1 MGQGWALNY
10 QNQPLNDILLD
21 LNDQYGLQV
30 SIDADFSRNCQVTL
44 IGNFRSV
51 ETVMHRLAA
60 HCNLEISLVNKVY
73 LFSNPVIL
81 TSNQSLSTYLFQGQ
95 VLEKSS
101 LLKCPSL

>member
-1 MGQGWALNY
+1 MVQGWALNY
-10 QNQPLNDILLD
+10 QNQHINDILLD

-60 HCNLEISLVNKVY
+60 QCNLEISLVNKVY
-73 LFSNPVIL
+73 LFFDDCIC
-81 TSNQSLSTYLFQGQ
+81 T
-95 VLEKSS
+95 
-101 LLKCPSL
+101 